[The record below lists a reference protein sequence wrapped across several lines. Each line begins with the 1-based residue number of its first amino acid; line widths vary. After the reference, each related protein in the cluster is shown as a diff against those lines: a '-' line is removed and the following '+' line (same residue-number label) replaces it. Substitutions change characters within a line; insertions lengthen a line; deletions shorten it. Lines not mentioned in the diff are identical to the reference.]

1 MDKTPGRNDPCH
13 CGSGLKYKKCHAD
26 SDREAAGSPRLRLLS
41 NAPEPARRR
50 MLNLPPAE
58 QLNRAWEVDIAP
70 VPASFADDP
79 AARPAAIL
87 VAAPPFVLSSE
98 MVNRP
103 PAEPE
108 ALAELLAGE
117 IQKAVESTG
126 VKPEHIAIRHAV
138 LAEPLARVLKA
149 QNIPVLVAD
158 VLPGVEDALRNLLG
172 HVFGGIV
179 PLHLLRSQPETWA
192 GWGMPTDRV
201 ARLFSAAANFF
212 RAMPWKIVVDEFPI
226 HVKRPD
232 GHEWTA
238 IIMGAAGEQSGLA
251 FYEDSEDL
259 ERMQRAQSAEPST
272 AMMGIKGLTVSLLFN
287 TRSELPKPMRAE
299 IKQQGWDVAA
309 PNAFPTLVVLN
320 SPGGGIRE
328 AHFDDLIAAL
338 ESVPRFV
345 TFYQSIID
353 NVGPETS
360 ELTWTDPDN
369 HVTCR
374 MSFKNG
380 YFDYDQTG
388 DDEFDYDEFEDE
400 QFATLGVLPVPLQP
414 SGPIGTGATPFAT
427 LTQNVAAKS
436 VNRTL
441 LRYRAWLRNP
451 ANDSPPPASLVRT
464 YADYARMLLERCAFA
479 SRKPVTAITEYEVRE
494 FLYDWYPRVVRDT
507 ERGALEM
514 LASLKTFFEFLE
526 AREHVSCPW
535 VRSILADSDTFKARW
550 ASFPRGHFWDAEVQ
564 QWQNVLM
571 QDLSARLLIL
581 VNSPAGG
588 VEWGG
593 MPGSVEYTLNREA
606 HQLWLAWR
614 DEALGMGMPAR
625 AALEFILARQHAW
638 ATTANALCASTT
650 PARAI
655 AKEQKTARRA
665 QPMT

>member
-1 MDKTPGRNDPCH
+1 MDKTPGRNEPCH

-149 QNIPVLVAD
+149 QDIPVLVAD

-192 GWGMPTDRV
+192 GWGMPTERV
-201 ARLFSAAANFF
+201 TKLFSAAANFF
-212 RAMPWKIVVDEFPI
+212 RAMPWKVVDDEFPI

-272 AMMGIKGLTVSLLFN
+272 AMMGMTGLTLSLLFN

-353 NVGPETS
+353 NVAPETPN
-360 ELTWTDPDN
+360 LIWTDPDSD
-369 HVTCR
+369 VTCR
-374 MSFKNG
+374 MSFA
-380 YFDYDQTG
+380 
-388 DDEFDYDEFEDE
+388 DEFFDYDEFEDDQFGDE
-400 QFATLGVLPVPLQP
+400 QLAPLGVLPVPLQP
-414 SGPIGTGATPFAT
+414 SGPMGAGATPLAS
-427 LTQNVAAKS
+427 LAGADVAKS

-441 LRYRAWLRNP
+441 MRYRAWLRNP
-451 ANDSPPPASLVRT
+451 VNDSPPPASLVRT

-479 SRKPVTAITEYEVRE
+479 SGKPVTAISEFEVRE

-514 LASLKTFFEFLE
+514 FTSLKTFFEFLE
-526 AREHVSCPW
+526 AREHLLCPW
-535 VRSILADSDTFKARW
+535 VWPMLSDTETFKARW
-550 ASFPRGHFWDAEVQ
+550 TSFPGGQLGDAEIHA
-564 QWQNVLM
+564 WQRVLM
-571 QDLSARLLIL
+571 RDLAARLLIL
-581 VNSPAGG
+581 VNSPKAGID
-588 VEWGG
+588 WGSMVG
-593 MPGSVEYTLNREA
+593 DAEYILNREA
-606 HQLWLAWR
+606 HQLWITWR
-614 DEALGMGMPAR
+614 DEALSSGMDSR
-625 AALEFILARQHAW
+625 DVLEHMLARERAW
-638 ATTANALCASTT
+638 ATSANVLCGGKT
-650 PARAI
+650 PAQAV
-655 AKEQKTARRA
+655 AKEQKDARRA
-665 QPMT
+665 QRVR